1 MVKQKGGKMEFKK
14 ILFKNIWAEIAI
26 LTIANAALLG
36 FLAYGYYLANKLP
49 AFLIFMAFLIVV
61 IFYTYKRR
69 FESFRFDLSKKGKLL
84 IFVRACMP
92 YILTTFFFTQCALL
106 ISWIL
111 FNMGHARILK

>member
-14 ILFKNIWAEIAI
+14 ILFKNIWVEILI
-26 LTIANAALLG
+26 LAIANIALFCFIAVGYNLSNRLPALLLFMV
-36 FLAYGYYLANKLP
+36 FLVG
-49 AFLIFMAFLIVV
+49 V
-61 IFYTYKRR
+61 IFYMYKRR
-69 FESFRFDLSKKGKLL
+69 FESFRFDLSKKGKLI

-92 YILTTFFFTQCALL
+92 YILTTLFFTQCALL